1 MTLTEDKKNDLK
13 ARFQSIFE
21 SEKKIEALKEEMKVY
36 NDSIKETFKS
46 IAEVL
51 ELDPK
56 DSQQKKALV
65 AGYKEYLMSVTDPT
79 QYDTLSEVFN
89 ILSEGDYFGLNP
101 KEGE

>member
-1 MTLTEDKKNDLK
+1 MTLTEDKENDLK

-51 ELDPK
+51 ELNPK
-56 DSQQKKALV
+56 DSEDKKAIV
-65 AGYKEYLMSVTDPT
+65 AGYKEYLMSVTEPSK
-79 QYDTLSEVFN
+79 YDTLSEVFN
-89 ILSEGDYFGLNP
+89 ILSKGNYFGLNP
-101 KEGE
+101 KEEE